1 MKLKR
6 FNKDKALSKLSNKNN
21 KKLKIGTII
30 CSICLL
36 VGAIIYI
43 SFARFESTGN
53 FQLINGTVV
62 DPGDISLVSYMYDDG
77 SGDVTNHN
85 VPPLKNDGYVIDQ
98 VTCTNANGTWDN
110 TNWSLSISNITGKV
124 KCNLSFK
131 QPSYRVIS
139 GNLSTVG
146 SVVKIADEE
155 FYVIGQEDSSHVKL
169 LSKWN
174 LKVGNI
180 YNSSSGSK
188 TGEYTSSDTGYGL
201 QSSDAKGYVAGAST
215 YNGTVPFSSTNY
227 WSSTV
232 STYPAWVYTNEKT
245 NGTYKAS
252 IAEYVDNYVIYL
264 TQQGVSV
271 TGRLIKQEEL
281 VTLGCNSSTHYC
293 DSTGSHGGTAPAWVY
308 QTSYWSGLAD
318 DSSFVWSVDSDGY
331 DNCVC
336 YCYIDLYFGVR
347 PVIILEK

>member
-1 MKLKR
+1 MKLRKH
-6 FNKDKALSKLSNKNN
+6 NKDRALSKLSNKNN

-36 VGAIIYI
+36 VGAIIYF
-43 SFARFESTGN
+43 SFARFESSN
-53 FQLINGTVV
+53 SYSLINGTVV
-62 DPGDISLVSYMYDDG
+62 DSGDVKIISYMYDDG

-124 KCNLSFK
+124 KCNLSFIK
-131 QPSYRVIS
+131 QPQYRVIS
-139 GNLSTVG
+139 GNLSTIG

-155 FYVIGQEDSSHVKL
+155 FYVIGQEDSTHVKL

-174 LKVGNI
+174 LNVGSNAKGTAT
-180 YNSSSGSK
+180 NLQD
-188 TGEYTSSDTGYGL
+188 SDV
-201 QSSDAKGYVAGAST
+201 KGYVSS
-215 YNGTVPFSSTNY
+215 GTKYGNVPFSSTPY

-245 NGTYKAS
+245 SGTYKAS
-252 IAEYVDNYVIYL
+252 IAKYVDNYVIYL

-281 VTLGCNSSTHYC
+281 VALGCNASSYTC
-293 DSTGSHGGTAPAWVY
+293 SSAPAWVN
-308 QTSYWSGLAD
+308 QTSYWSGSA
-318 DSSFVWSVDSDGY
+318 SSSSYVWRVNSNGDGSFSSSYLDVDY
-331 DNCVC
+331 T
-336 YCYIDLYFGVR
+336 FGVR
-347 PVIILEK
+347 PVIILAT

>member
-1 MKLKR
+1 MKLRK
-6 FNKDKALSKLSNKNN
+6 FNSEKALRKLNNRNNKNI
-21 KKLKIGTII
+21 KTASIV
-30 CSICLL
+30 CSIVLL
-36 VGAIIYI
+36 VGAIIYF
-43 SFARFESTGN
+43 SFARFESNNTYS
-53 FQLINGTVV
+53 LINGTVV
-62 DPGDISLVSYMYDDG
+62 DSGDVKIMSYMYDDG

-131 QPSYRVIS
+131 PSYRVIS

-155 FYVIGQEDSSHVKL
+155 FYVIGQEDATHVKL

-174 LKVGNI
+174 LNVGSN
-180 YNSSSGSK
+180 
-188 TGEYTSSDTGYGL
+188 
-201 QSSDAKGYVAGAST
+201 AKGTATNLQDSDVKGILLS
-215 YNGTVPFSSTNY
+215 GTKYGNVPFSSTDY

-232 STYPAWVYTNEKT
+232 STHPAWVYTNEKT
-245 NGTYKAS
+245 SGTYKAS

-281 VTLGCNSSTHYC
+281 VTLGCNSSTYYC
-293 DSTGSHGGTAPAWVY
+293 DSSNNHGGTAPAWVY
-308 QTSYWSGLAD
+308 QTSYWSGSAD
-318 DSSFVWSVDSDGY
+318 KGCVWSVASDGIFSF
-331 DNCVC
+331 DS
-336 YCYIDLYFGVR
+336 YCSDDYAFGVR
-347 PVIILEK
+347 PVIILAT

>member
-1 MKLKR
+1 MKLRKY
-6 FNKDKALSKLSNKNN
+6 NKDKALSKLSNKNN

-36 VGAIIYI
+36 VGAIIYL
-43 SFARFESTGN
+43 SFARFESSN
-53 FQLINGTVV
+53 SYSLINGTVV
-62 DPGDISLVSYMYDDG
+62 DSGDVKIISYMYDDG

-131 QPSYRVIS
+131 PLYRVIS

-146 SVVKIADEE
+146 SVVKIANEE
-155 FYVIGQEDSSHVKL
+155 FYVIGQQDSTHVKL

-174 LKVGNI
+174 LNVGSN
-180 YNSSSGSK
+180 
-188 TGEYTSSDTGYGL
+188 
-201 QSSDAKGYVAGAST
+201 AKGTATNLQDSDVKGSDLITQY
-215 YNGTVPFSSTNY
+215 GTVPFSSTNY

-245 NGTYKAS
+245 SGTYKAS

-281 VTLGCNSSTHYC
+281 VALGCNPSTHYC
-293 DSTGSHGGTAPAWVY
+293 DSIGSNGGTAPLWVY
-308 QTSYWSGLAD
+308 QTAYWSGSAGSG
-318 DSSFVWSVDSDGY
+318 DSVWRVTSFGNFYYGGIDST
-331 DNCVC
+331 V
-336 YCYIDLYFGVR
+336 FGVR
-347 PVIILEK
+347 PVIILAT

>member
-1 MKLKR
+1 MKLRKY
-6 FNKDKALSKLSNKNN
+6 NKDRALSKLSNKNN

-36 VGAIIYI
+36 VGAIIYF
-43 SFARFESTGN
+43 SFARFESSNTYS
-53 FQLINGTVV
+53 FINRTVV
-62 DPGDISLVSYMYDDG
+62 DSGDGKIMSYMYDDG

-131 QPSYRVIS
+131 KQPYTILS
-139 GNLSTVG
+139 GDLNTIG
-146 SVVKIADEE
+146 SIVKITDEE

-174 LKVGNI
+174 LNVGSNAKGTAT
-180 YNSSSGSK
+180 NLQD
-188 TGEYTSSDTGYGL
+188 SDV
-201 QSSDAKGYVAGAST
+201 KGYVSGGPKYGIVA
-215 YNGTVPFSSTNY
+215 FSSTNY
-227 WSSTV
+227 WSRTV
-232 STYPAWVYTNEKT
+232 STYPYWVYTNEKT
-245 NGTYKAS
+245 SGTYKAS
-252 IAEYVDNYVIYL
+252 IAEYVDNYVTYL
-264 TQQGVSV
+264 TQQGVNV

-281 VTLGCNSSTHYC
+281 VTLGCNSSTRYC

-318 DSSFVWSVDSDGY
+318 DSSLVWSVDSDGY
-331 DNCVC
+331 DNCVS

>member
-1 MKLKR
+1 MKLRKY
-6 FNKDKALSKLSNKNN
+6 NKDKALSKLSNKNN

-36 VGAIIYI
+36 VGAIIYF
-43 SFARFESTGN
+43 SFARFESSNTYS
-53 FQLINGTVV
+53 FINRTVV
-62 DPGDISLVSYMYDDG
+62 DSGDGKIMSYMYDDG

-85 VPPLKNDGYVIDQ
+85 VPPLKNDGYIIDQ

-110 TNWSLSISNITGKV
+110 TNWSLSISNIIGKV

-131 QPSYRVIS
+131 QASYRIIS

-146 SVVKIADEE
+146 SIVKIADEE
-155 FYVIGQEDSSHVKL
+155 FYVIGQEDSTHVKL

-174 LKVGNI
+174 LNVGSNAKGTAT
-180 YNSSSGSK
+180 NLQDSDVKGWVSSGTK
-188 TGEYTSSDTGYGL
+188 YG
-201 QSSDAKGYVAGAST
+201 D
-215 YNGTVPFSSTNY
+215 VPFSSTPY

-245 NGTYKAS
+245 SGTYKAS
-252 IAEYVDNYVIYL
+252 IAKYVDNYVIYL

-281 VTLGCNSSTHYC
+281 VALGCNTSKKYC
-293 DSTGSHGGTAPAWVY
+293 DSTFSHGGTAPAWVY
-308 QTSYWSGLAD
+308 QTSYWSGSA
-318 DSSFVWSVDSDGY
+318 VDSRKMWTVFSTGIFGNY
-331 DNCVC
+331 TYNNDNN
-336 YCYIDLYFGVR
+336 FGVR
-347 PVIILEK
+347 PVIILAT